1 MKRGIILLKKLK
13 KLLLVLAAS
22 GLFLTGAAG
31 FTQPAQA
38 AVSSYQSQ
46 DLSLDV
52 KAAIAIDASTGQVLY
67 AKNANTARSIAS
79 MTKLVTVYL
88 TLQAIKQGKL
98 SWDTKVKPTKAI
110 AKVSQ
115 NTEYSNVRL
124 DSTQDYTVKQLY
136 QATLIES
143 ANGAAMTLAK
153 AVSGNQVAFVKKM
166 RALLASWG
174 IKDAKIYNACG
185 LANGNLGSA
194 GYPGVGKNVE
204 NEMSAS
210 DMATVCQKLL
220 SDYPE
225 VLNTTS
231 ITKLNFTAGS
241 STQQMTNWNWMLKG
255 LNSYYSDLPVDG
267 LKTGTTDKA
276 GACFAGTV
284 NKNGHRIITV
294 VLGAKHANT
303 QDASRFVQTAKLM
316 HYVYNNYTVTTLK
329 KGTSISGASTIKVP
343 EGKSETSSVVIGKT
357 TTIWV
362 KKGAKLQTALTKTS
376 VASPIKKGQKVA
388 SYSFSTSS
396 GKLVS
401 LSGKKLTTT
410 AVATADNG
418 TANFF
423 VRLWRSLFGK

>member
-88 TLQAIKQGKL
+88 TMQAIKQGKL

-174 IKDAKIYNACG
+174 
-185 LANGNLGSA
+185 SRT
-194 GYPGVGKNVE
+194 PR
-204 NEMSAS
+204 
-210 DMATVCQKLL
+210 
-220 SDYPE
+220 
-225 VLNTTS
+225 S
-231 ITKLNFTAGS
+231 ITPAVWPTATWAAPATQAWARTWKTKCLLATWRRSAKS
-241 STQQMTNWNWMLKG
+241 S
-255 LNSYYSDLPVDG
+255 
-267 LKTGTTDKA
+267 
-276 GACFAGTV
+276 
-284 NKNGHRIITV
+284 
-294 VLGAKHANT
+294 
-303 QDASRFVQTAKLM
+303 
-316 HYVYNNYTVTTLK
+316 
-329 KGTSISGASTIKVP
+329 
-343 EGKSETSSVVIGKT
+343 
-357 TTIWV
+357 
-362 KKGAKLQTALTKTS
+362 
-376 VASPIKKGQKVA
+376 
-388 SYSFSTSS
+388 
-396 GKLVS
+396 
-401 LSGKKLTTT
+401 
-410 AVATADNG
+410 
-418 TANFF
+418 
-423 VRLWRSLFGK
+423 